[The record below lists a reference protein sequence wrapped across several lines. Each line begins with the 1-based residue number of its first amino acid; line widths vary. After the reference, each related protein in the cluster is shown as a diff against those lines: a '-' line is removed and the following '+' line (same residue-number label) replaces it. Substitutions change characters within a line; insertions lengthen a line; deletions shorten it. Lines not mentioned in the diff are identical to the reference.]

1 MLRCARLAVA
11 SFVVAL
17 ANVVVPTA
25 AADPPVVLDRIM
37 ATVDAHRIYR
47 SDVARRARPYILAL
61 PKAEQADPKRI
72 SQAFHELVEQ
82 IVDEQ
87 LIARECE
94 KARID
99 VEDHEVDATL
109 DQVAKA
115 NKVDRA
121 RLLAEA
127 AKQGMAAADYRAEIR
142 RQILDA
148 KWTMYSVRTRVQA
161 PIVGTEEERSE
172 ATTKLVQ
179 EERKKLLA
187 QLRASS
193 FVEVKP

>member
-1 MLRCARLAVA
+1 MLRCARFAVA
-11 SFVVAL
+11 SFVFAH
-17 ANVVVPTA
+17 A
-25 AADPPVVLDRIM
+25 APATADPPVVLDRLV

-47 SDVARRARPYILAL
+47 SDVAQRARPYVAAL

-72 SQAFHELVEQ
+72 TQVLHDITEQMIDERLV
-82 IVDEQ
+82 
-87 LIARECE
+87 ARECE
-94 KARID
+94 KSHLD
-99 VEDHEVDATL
+99 VEEHEIEATL

-142 RQILDA
+142 RQIIDA
-148 KWTMYSVRTRVQA
+148 KWTMYNVRTRVQA
-161 PIVGTEEERSE
+161 PIVGTEEERAE

-187 QLRASS
+187 QLRAAA
-193 FVEVKP
+193 FVEVKW